1 MFHHPFNVLF
11 DIRDAAL
18 KCHQNAK
25 RVYNCEQR
33 SDDDGKD
40 KSGCCELS
48 HANHPFFSIVPMG
61 VGDYLNVLPFLGCL
75 WSYGFGFE
83 LFGSGCFWFGGDWW
97 FCVRFAWVTPRF
109 RLEVGR
115 RFWHLIEG
123 AARCLCFLPFC
134 FPPSLFSI

>member
-61 VGDYLNVLPFLGCL
+61 VGDYLNVLPFWGVCGAVGLVLSCSALGVFGL
-75 WSYGFGFE
+75 GVIGGFVCG
-83 LFGSGCFWFGGDWW
+83 LLG
-97 FCVRFAWVTPRF
+97 
-109 RLEVGR
+109 
-115 RFWHLIEG
+115 
-123 AARCLCFLPFC
+123 
-134 FPPSLFSI
+134 